1 MVTETRRQVTD
12 FYGDLVQGLML
23 PRTKAPKI
31 REDDERDAAASP
43 EASVLTPERP
53 EGGARNTRRPSRV

>member
-1 MVTETRRQVTD
+1 
-12 FYGDLVQGLML
+12 ML

-53 EGGARNTRRPSRV
+53 EGEARQEHETTLPRLTEGAPLMLP